1 MFFLDP
7 DAKSRLFNY
16 YGGMAGF
23 HNPTTS
29 GITDNALHLAYS
41 AATQGAATADHNSNS
56 ITNTVLN
63 TGNHQVLPQVVPS
76 GLQCAGMAS
85 AAAAANMNH
94 QGWQAAQSVF
104 DHMAAAQAF
113 GNRSSAA
120 AITQQ
125 AQGMYAANSNC
136 KIMWAK
142 NAFSDCLL
150 TALVCLMNRIWFL
163 AHSPFLETLTKE
175 LKLLALTLLF
185 T

>member
-1 MFFLDP
+1 MIRFLDP

-142 NAFSDCLL
+142 MHFQIAY
-150 TALVCLMNRIWFL
+150 
-163 AHSPFLETLTKE
+163 
-175 LKLLALTLLF
+175 
-185 T
+185 

>member
-1 MFFLDP
+1 
-7 DAKSRLFNY
+7 
-16 YGGMAGF
+16 MAGF
-23 HNPTTS
+23 HTPTTS

-142 NAFSDCLL
+142 MHFQSAY
-150 TALVCLMNRIWFL
+150 
-163 AHSPFLETLTKE
+163 
-175 LKLLALTLLF
+175 
-185 T
+185 